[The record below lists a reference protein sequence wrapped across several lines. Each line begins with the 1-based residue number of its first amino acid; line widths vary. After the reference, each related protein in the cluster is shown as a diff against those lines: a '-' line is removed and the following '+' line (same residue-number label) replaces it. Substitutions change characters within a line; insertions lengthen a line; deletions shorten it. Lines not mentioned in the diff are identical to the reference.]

1 MQFHA
6 PHSSSTST
14 SDPTAETSPPP
25 ADLLRRLDDL
35 KEHLLEADEF
45 SVPFEYFD
53 THVACSPALFDFS
66 DPKTNAHLLAT
77 IETCAQRAIPRFQ
90 LRQRMMFEVADT
102 GFWHGMGL
110 GRREQLFFYYFDC
123 VRMGLI
129 GLSDPFDPRGVMH
142 YLRFSAFKAEAPAM
156 PGPRTRGKA

>member
-1 MQFHA
+1 M
-6 PHSSSTST
+6 
-14 SDPTAETSPPP
+14 
-25 ADLLRRLDDL
+25 LG
-35 KEHLLEADEF
+35 ADEF

-66 DPKTNAHLLAT
+66 DPKTNTRLLST
-77 IETCAQRAIPRFQ
+77 IEACAVRAIPRFE
-90 LRQRMMFEVADT
+90 LRHRMMFEVADT

-129 GLSDPFDPRGVMH
+129 GMSDPFDRRGVMH
-142 YLRFSAFKAEAPAM
+142 YLRFSTFEAEGPSM
-156 PGPRTRGKA
+156 PSQGPRGQA